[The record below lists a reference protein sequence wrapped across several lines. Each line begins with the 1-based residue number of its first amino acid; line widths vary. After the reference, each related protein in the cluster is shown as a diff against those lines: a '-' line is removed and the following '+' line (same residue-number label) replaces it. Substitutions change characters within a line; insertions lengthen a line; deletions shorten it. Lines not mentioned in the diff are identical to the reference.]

1 MDSVNET
8 NNQITPPT
16 PTPVL
21 NPTPK
26 KNNNAVRSLISL
38 IVLLVALLVVAM
50 AYIKVQKAYNWGNN
64 IQKDITVNVPA
75 TSIATGT
82 SGTQEILPGA
92 SLVNPEKQVL
102 NSKFEVAKNDAIP
115 NSPEAPKSVII
126 KKEDL
131 PAEALNLQIGNG
143 KITPNTFNVK
153 SGDLISLAVTSIDNQ
168 VHVFGF
174 YDGAVSGI
182 AMGVSEGQ
190 TKAINFNA
198 PTPGTYSFGCGVPQ
212 HKEKGEVGTMIVK

>member
-8 NNQITPPT
+8 NNQTAPQTPAPA
-16 PTPVL
+16 PV
-21 NPTPK
+21 PAPK
-26 KNNNAVRSLISL
+26 KNNNAIRSLIAL
-38 IVLLVALLVVAM
+38 IVLLAILLVVAM
-50 AYIKVQKAYNWGNN
+50 AYIKVQKAYNWGSETK
-64 IQKDITVNVPA
+64 KDIIVNVPA
-75 TSIATGT
+75 TSISTSTG
-82 SGTQEILPGA
+82 GTQEILPGA
-92 SLVNPEKQVL
+92 SLVNPEKKVL
-102 NSKFEVAKNDAIP
+102 NANFEIAKNDAIP
-115 NSPEAPKSVII
+115 NSPEAPRSVVI

-131 PAEALNLQIGNG
+131 PSEALNLQIGNS

-198 PTPGTYSFGCGVPQ
+198 PAPGTYSFGCGVPQ